1 MNKEE
6 IKELIRSIEIFNR
19 ALRNDIWVQNNGRS
33 IKNVKLQGEAIAK
46 LKELME
52 VIGEPT

>member
-46 LKELME
+46 LRELME
-52 VIGEPT
+52 ELSNEC